1 MQETWVWSLG
11 QEDPL
16 EKGMATHS
24 SIPTW
29 RIPWTE
35 EPGGLES
42 MGLQRV
48 RQDWVAH
55 TFTFIVMITIPV
67 TLSSH
72 WTVSAARC
80 TLGTGGPI
88 TQAVDAAYLALC
100 LSRPLRS
107 RDWRT
112 YHPGCRR
119 CLPDIVSQLPAA
131 LSGLEDLSPRLQT
144 LLTWHCGAACRRT
157 ARCLQW
163 LAAGAVAASSG
174 SAGNHLPGS
183 VRRNAERRLARA
195 GFVPWGEKA
204 RRISS
209 VSWMTHHWALT
220 NTKSREHTWVNK
232 CVCV

>member
-24 SIPTW
+24 NIPTW

-67 TLSSH
+67 TLSNH
-72 WTVSAARC
+72 WTVSAAHC
-80 TLGTGGPI
+80 ALGTGGPI
-88 TQAVDAAYLALC
+88 TQGVDAAYLALC

-119 CLPDIVSQLPAA
+119 CLPDIVGLLVAGQHGACNGLLQVLSLPPQVLLEIIFQGLYDVTQKEDSPGQV
-131 LSGLEDLSPRLQT
+131 LSLGEKKREEFPLSPGWHTTGLSQT
-144 LLTWHCGAACRRT
+144 LSQGNIH
-157 ARCLQW
+157 
-163 LAAGAVAASSG
+163 G
-174 SAGNHLPGS
+174 ST
-183 VRRNAERRLARA
+183 
-195 GFVPWGEKA
+195 
-204 RRISS
+204 S
-209 VSWMTHHWALT
+209 VSVS
-220 NTKSREHTWVNK
+220 KSEACGREQAA
-232 CVCV
+232 

>member
-48 RQDWVAH
+48 RQYWVAH

-72 WTVSAARC
+72 WTVFS
-80 TLGTGGPI
+80 LP
-88 TQAVDAAYLALC
+88 LC
-100 LSRPLRS
+100 S

-112 YHPGCRR
+112 CRPGCRR
-119 CLPDIVSQLPAA
+119 CLPDIVSQPPAA
-131 LSGLEDLSPRLQT
+131 LSGLEGLSPRLQT

-209 VSWMTHHWALT
+209 VSWLTHHWALT